1 MKTLLYISTIF
12 IFISCKAKQEK
23 QFILSD
29 KTGEWRIDSIIGQD
43 KTHRLGWAYIYD
55 DKFWRL
61 NKDTCPIII
70 DSNFTFLNDSIFQR
84 EKLVYTVSAK
94 DSLTL
99 LLKST
104 TGTTYYLK
112 NISKS
117 YGFDTDIKAD
127 LYEYL
132 QKDTLIRKVV
142 GWWKLENATYRPIKL
157 INYPEQIN
165 DFTLHLDDNGNA
177 TFYVDNLKDS
187 TITYGWT
194 TNKDGLSFSR
204 LCIAGSES
212 TITEIEKTKM
222 KIIID
227 FRSYNELTLIRT
239 NPIVKK

>member
-1 MKTLLYISTIF
+1 MKTLFYILTPF
-12 IFISCKAKQEK
+12 IFASCKTKQEK
-23 QFILSD
+23 QFILAD

-43 KTHRLGWAYIYD
+43 KTHRLGWAYIFD
-55 DKFWRL
+55 NKFWRL
-61 NKDTCPIII
+61 NEDTCPIIV
-70 DSNFTFLNDSIFQR
+70 DSNFTLSNDSIFQG

-94 DSLTL
+94 DSLTM

-117 YGFDTDIKAD
+117 YGFDTDIRGD

-132 QKDTLIRKVV
+132 QKDTLIRKAV
-142 GWWKLENATYRPIKL
+142 GWWKLENAAYKPIKL

-165 DFTLHLDDNGNA
+165 DFTLHLDNNGNA
-177 TFYVDNLKDS
+177 TFYIDNLKDS
-187 TITYGWT
+187 TINYGWT

-212 TITEIEKTKM
+212 TITQIDKTKM

-227 FRSYNELTLIRT
+227 PSSYNELTLTRT
-239 NPIVKK
+239 NPISKK